1 MPDTIKNAVASLRK
15 PLLTAFGI
23 FPLGRDLSWIE
34 NSPGGGGGG
43 GGAPVHQDLSA
54 SLNGSQ
60 QNFTLTA
67 TPSNSDNVLV
77 IWNGLEMRRGDPN
90 GFTLTGTALHTN
102 FVGQVGDYL
111 VVKIWT

>member
-1 MPDTIKNAVASLRK
+1 MPDTIKNALASLRK
-15 PLLTAFGI
+15 PLMTAFGI

-34 NSPGGGGGG
+34 NAPGGGGG
-43 GGAPVHQDLSA
+43 GGAPITHDLTA

-60 QNFTLTA
+60 QDFTLSA
-67 TPSNSDNVLV
+67 TPADSDSVLV
-77 IWNGLEMRRGDPN
+77 IWNGLEMRRGDP
-90 GFTLTGTALHTN
+90 GGYTLTGTALHTN